1 MNEKPKV
8 VIVGGGF
15 AGLNAAQTLKYAPV
29 DVLLIDKTNYHL
41 FQPLLYQVATAALSP
56 ADIAAPIREI
66 VADQKNTEVIL
77 EEIVA
82 IDKENKFITA
92 KSGDTFPYDYLIL
105 APGARHSYFGHP
117 EWEAFAPGLKTLD
130 DGLRIREQILLSYE
144 IAERCPDPEEALKY
158 MRFIIIGGG
167 PTGVEMAGAI
177 AEIARQSLVQNFRR
191 IKPEQTKIYLIEG
204 ASQLLPAF
212 PKDLADKAKEDLE
225 HLGVEVLLNTHAT
238 EVDQEG
244 VMIGDHYIKSQNII
258 WAAGNAAS
266 PLLRSLNTILDR
278 GGRAL
283 VKPDLSIPDHPNIFV
298 VGDAACIVGKDE
310 KPLPG
315 VAPVAMQQGKYVAK
329 TIINELKGKDRKPFS
344 YFDKGMMATIG
355 KKKAIVAYGRFR
367 LSGYFAWLAW
377 CFVHVAYLISF
388 PHKLLVMMEWY
399 YLYLFNERRARL
411 ITRPVAD
418 KNLTKTK

>member
-1 MNEKPKV
+1 MKNPKV
-8 VIVGGGF
+8 IIVGGGF
-15 AGLNAAQTLKYAPV
+15 AGLNAARMLKYAPV

-77 EEIVA
+77 EEIVS
-82 IDKENKFITA
+82 IDKANKLVTA
-92 KSGDTFPYDYLIL
+92 KSGDTFAFDYLIL

-144 IAERCPDPEEALKY
+144 IAERCQDPEEALKY

-177 AEIARQSLVQNFRR
+177 AEIAQKSLIQNFRR

-204 ASQLLPAF
+204 APQLLPAF
-212 PKDLADKAKEDLE
+212 PKDLADKAKLDLE
-225 HLGVEVLLNTHAT
+225 QLGVEVLLNTFAT
-238 EVDQEG
+238 EVNQEG
-244 VMIGDHYIKSQNII
+244 VLIGDYFIKSQNII

-266 PLLRSLNTILDR
+266 PLLKCLDTPLDR

-283 VKPDLSIPDHPNIFV
+283 VKSDLSLPDHPNVFV
-298 VGDAACIVGKDE
+298 IGDSACLIGKDGN
-310 KPLPG
+310 PLPG

-329 TIINELKGKDRKPFS
+329 MIQNELKGKARKPFS

-355 KKKAIVAYGRFR
+355 KKKAIVAYGRFH

-411 ITRPVAD
+411 ITRPIVD
-418 KNLTKTK
+418 KKNDTKL

>member
-1 MNEKPKV
+1 MKNPKV

-15 AGLNAAQTLKYAPV
+15 AGLNAARALKNAPV

-77 EEIVA
+77 EEIVS
-82 IDKENKFITA
+82 INKEEKLITA
-92 KSGDTFPYDYLIL
+92 KSGDIFSYDYLIL
-105 APGARHSYFGHP
+105 APGSRHSYFGHP
-117 EWEAFAPGLKTLD
+117 AWEAFAPGLKTLD

-144 IAERCPDPEEALKY
+144 IAERCPDPEDALKY

-177 AEIARQSLVQNFRR
+177 AEIARQSLVQNFRH

-204 ASQLLPAF
+204 APQILPAF
-212 PKDLADKAKEDLE
+212 PKDLADKAKTDLE
-225 HLGVEVLLNTHAT
+225 QLGVEVLLNTFVT
-238 EVDQEG
+238 DVNQEG
-244 VMIGDHYIKSQNII
+244 VLIGDHFIKSHNII

-266 PLLRSLNTILDR
+266 PLLRCLETKLDR
-278 GGRAL
+278 GGRAI
-283 VKPDLSIPDHPNIFV
+283 VNTDLSLPGAPSIFII
-298 VGDAACIVGKDE
+298 GDAACLEGKDGI
-310 KPLPG
+310 PLPG

-329 TIINELKGKDRKPFS
+329 MILNELRGKVRKPFA

-355 KKKAIVAYGRFR
+355 KKKAIVAYGKFR

-411 ITRPVAD
+411 ITRPVTD
-418 KNLTKTK
+418 KKTSPRFR

>member
-1 MNEKPKV
+1 MIEKPKV

-15 AGLNAAQTLKYAPV
+15 AGLNAARMLKYAPV

-82 IDKENKFITA
+82 IDKEKKLVIA
-92 KSGDTFPYDYLIL
+92 KSGDTFPFDYLIL

-144 IAERCPDPEEALKY
+144 IAERCPDPEEALKH

-177 AEIARQSLVQNFRR
+177 AEIAQKSLVKNFRR

-212 PKDLADKAKEDLE
+212 PKNLADKAKRDLE
-225 HLGVEVLLNTHAT
+225 QLGVEVLLNTQAT
-238 EVDQEG
+238 EVNQEG
-244 VMIGDHYIKSQNII
+244 VLIGDHFIKSQNII

-266 PLLRSLNTILDR
+266 PLLRCLETTLDR
-278 GGRAL
+278 GGRVL
-283 VKPDLSIPDHPNIFV
+283 VKPDLSIPDHLNIFV
-298 VGDAACIVGKDE
+298 VGDAACLIGKDG

-315 VAPVAMQQGKYVAK
+315 VAPAAMQQGKYVAK
-329 TIINELKGKDRKPFS
+329 TILNELKGKSRKPFA

-355 KKKAIVAYGRFR
+355 KKKAIVAYGRFHI
-367 LSGYFAWLAW
+367 SGYIAWLAW

-388 PHKLLVMMEWY
+388 PHKILVMMEWY

-411 ITRPVAD
+411 ITRPIID
-418 KNLTKTK
+418 KKS

>member
-1 MNEKPKV
+1 MKNPKV

-15 AGLNAAQTLKYAPV
+15 AGLNAARALKHAPL
-29 DVLLIDKTNYHL
+29 DVLLIDRTNYHL

-77 EEIVA
+77 EEIVS
-82 IDKENKFITA
+82 IDKENKRITA
-92 KSGDTFPYDYLIL
+92 KSGDTFPFDYLIL
-105 APGARHSYFGHP
+105 APGSRHSYFGHP

-144 IAERCPDPEEALKY
+144 IAERCQDPEEALKY
-158 MRFIIIGGG
+158 MRFIVIGGG

-177 AEIARQSLVQNFRR
+177 AEIARQSLVKNFRH

-204 ASQLLPAF
+204 ASQILPSF
-212 PKDLADKAKEDLE
+212 PKDLADKAKKDLE
-225 HLGVEVLLNTHAT
+225 QLGVEVLLNTYVT
-238 EVDQEG
+238 EVNAEG
-244 VMIGDHYIKSQNII
+244 VLIGDHFIKSQNII

-266 PLLRSLNTILDR
+266 PLLRCLETKLDR
-278 GGRAL
+278 GGRVL
-283 VKPDLSIPDHPNIFV
+283 VNADLSLPGFPTIFI
-298 VGDAACIVGKDE
+298 VGDAACLTGKDGS
-310 KPLPG
+310 PLPG
-315 VAPVAMQQGKYVAK
+315 VAPVAMQQGFYVAK
-329 TIINELKGKDRKPFS
+329 TIRNELKGKDRKPFS

-355 KKKAIVAYGRFR
+355 KKKAIVSYGKFH

-411 ITRPVAD
+411 ITRPVKD
-418 KNLTKTK
+418 KKNIT